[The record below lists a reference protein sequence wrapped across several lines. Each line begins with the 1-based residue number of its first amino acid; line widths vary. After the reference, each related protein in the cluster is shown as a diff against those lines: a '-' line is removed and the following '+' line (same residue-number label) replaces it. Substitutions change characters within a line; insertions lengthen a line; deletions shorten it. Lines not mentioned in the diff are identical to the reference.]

1 MGEEFIKKMKI
12 FMKQSKI
19 DTIKAI
25 QKLILCIW
33 QIFLWPSFE
42 SLFHDLFEGDHFFE
56 IVAFVDDMK
65 LALNFV
71 YLIFHDFFFV
81 EEALD
86 LFFVFFIDTLD
97 NVSEVLGLIDEFLVF
112 GWERLIF
119 VFERCK

>member
-1 MGEEFIKKMKI
+1 MGEELIKKMKI